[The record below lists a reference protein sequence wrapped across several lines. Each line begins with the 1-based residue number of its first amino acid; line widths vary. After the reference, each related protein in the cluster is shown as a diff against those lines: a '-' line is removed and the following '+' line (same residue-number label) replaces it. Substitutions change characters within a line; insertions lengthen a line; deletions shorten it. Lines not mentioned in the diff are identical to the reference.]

1 MAEQALYRKYRPQN
15 FAEIVGQEHVTVTLQ
30 NALQEGRIAHAYM
43 FSGPRGT
50 GKTSAARILA
60 KAVNCLN
67 EDIAA
72 RPDNS
77 CPMCV
82 AVNEGRSLD
91 LIEIDAASHTGV
103 DNIREM
109 IDRVNLM
116 PSEGRYKVYVIDEVH
131 MLSTSAFN
139 ALLKTLEE
147 PPAHVIFILAT
158 TEPHKVLPTVL
169 SRCQRFSFRRI
180 PEGLIRKE
188 LRRIAELEDIDVED
202 AALARMARHANGGM
216 RDAVSLLDQLVSSSS
231 GRLTLQDVNEFLGA
245 VTNEAMGVLVDAL
258 AERDTKKGLAQLNAL
273 RDQGVDMQQLAAQM
287 VGYLRDLLLWK
298 VGGETALPEHD
309 DAYRQQLSLQ
319 TQKLA
324 VSQLSR
330 LIRDFSRIRTDV
342 RGGMEPHVA
351 MELTF
356 VDAASVTTAGAR
368 PATVEEKAAPYTPAA
383 TAPAA
388 RPRARQTPPAPAERR
403 PTAPVS
409 APAAGT
415 AVQLDENDPLAG
427 IRRNW
432 KMVGHFLR
440 RQKLYRL
447 QAGVNSSIPV
457 RLEGQRL
464 FIDFQNELSYN
475 LATKERRQVERA
487 VQQIFGK
494 AFKIVCLLQGR
505 YEEGTV
511 DVSAPQEKRTSTTK
525 ANDNMS
531 EIANDP
537 LIKAVLTEGGRIV
550 KIHKKGN
557 EATDG

>member
-15 FAEIVGQEHVTVTLQ
+15 FAEIVGQEHVTITLQ
-30 NALQEGRIAHAYM
+30 NALREGRIAHAYL

-67 EDIAA
+67 EDVAA
-72 RPDNS
+72 RPDNT
-77 CPMCV
+77 CPLCV

-169 SRCQRFSFRRI
+169 SRCQRFAFRRI
-180 PEGLIRKE
+180 PEGLIKQE
-188 LRRIAELEDIDVED
+188 LRLIADREQIDAED
-202 AALARMARHANGGM
+202 AALARIARYANGGM
-216 RDAVSLLDQLVSSSS
+216 RDAVSLLDQLASSSS
-231 GRLTLQDVNEFLGA
+231 GQLTLQDVNEFLGA
-245 VTNEAMGVLVDAL
+245 VTNEAMGVLVTAL
-258 AERDTKKGLAQLNAL
+258 AERDTKKGLAQLNVL
-273 RDQGVDMQQLAAQM
+273 REQGVDMQQLAAQM
-287 VGYLRDLLLWK
+287 VDYLRNLLLWK
-298 VGGETALPEHD
+298 VGGETALPGGD
-309 DAYRQQLSLQ
+309 DAYRQQLAEQ
-319 TQKLA
+319 AQHLA
-324 VSQLSR
+324 TGQLSR
-330 LIRDFSRIRTDV
+330 LIRDFSSVRTDV

-351 MELTF
+351 IELTF
-356 VDAASVTTAGAR
+356 VDAAN
-368 PATVEEKAAPYTPAA
+368 AANIST
-383 TAPAA
+383 
-388 RPRARQTPPAPAERR
+388 
-403 PTAPVS
+403 PTAPSKETTAKRATPHTAPPRTGRTLPPKSGKSVAKPPS
-409 APAAGT
+409 APAGT
-415 AVQLDENDPLAG
+415 PVQLDENDPLTG
-427 IRRNW
+427 LRRNW
-432 KMVGHFLR
+432 KMVGHLLR

-447 QAGVNSSIPV
+447 QAGVNSSTPV
-457 RLEGQRL
+457 RIEGQRL

-475 LATKERRQVERA
+475 LATQEHRQVERA
-487 VQQIFGK
+487 VQQIFGE
-494 AFKIVCLLQGR
+494 AFKIVCLLQGQH
-505 YEEGTV
+505 EGVTI
-511 DVSAPQEKRTSTTK
+511 DTPAPQVEKVTPTQIK
-525 ANDNMS
+525 PDNDMS

-537 LIKAVLTEGGRIV
+537 LIKAALTTGGRIV

-557 EATDG
+557 EETNG